1 MATNPQTRSKA
12 SRFVTGGIIGL
23 ILVFAGLIGFSYMAK
38 QNAASGNRSPSP
50 GTGQPPVQGRGGPE
64 QRQTGNIAP
73 GNTPGA
79 RNAIAVRVQDV
90 RLGTIE
96 TKVVI
101 NGDVIP
107 RTQVAI
113 YPTVAGKLIEARLQV
128 GDTVRQGD
136 IVAMVDPSRPGEIY
150 AQNPVLSPIS
160 GTILQAP
167 VSPGDTLTSQ
177 TVVYLVGELSRLLVE
192 TFVPERFSNVARKGL
207 SAVVSLEALA
217 GETFDAVVDEVSPVL
232 DPASRTLKIRL
243 RFTKQDPRIR
253 SGMFAQVNL
262 ITQTRKDVPVI
273 PREAVINTYG
283 SWIAFV
289 VTDEQR
295 AERRELRL
303 GLESEEAMEVLSGLE
318 PGEQVVTGGQN
329 FLSDADL
336 VRVVP

>member
-1 MATNPQTRSKA
+1 MITKPKTRSKA
-12 SRFVTGGIIGL
+12 SRIVTGGIIGL
-23 ILVFAGLIGFSYMAK
+23 VLGFAGLIGFSYAAK
-38 QNAASGNRSPSP
+38 QNPGLRSRPPSP
-50 GTGQPPVQGRGGPE
+50 GSGQSPGQNRSS
-64 QRQTGNIAP
+64 QQTGNSAP

-79 RNAIAVRVQDV
+79 RNALAVRVQEI

-113 YPTVAGKLIEARLQV
+113 YPTVAGKLTEARLQV
-128 GDTVRQGD
+128 GDAVRQGD

-177 TVVYLVGELSRLLVE
+177 TMVYLVGELSRLLVE
-192 TFVPERFSNVARKGL
+192 TFVPERFSQVARKGL

-253 SGMFAQVNL
+253 VGMFAQVNL
-262 ITQTRKDVPVI
+262 VTQTRKDVPII

-303 GLESEEAMEVLSGLE
+303 GLESEEAIEVLSGLE
-318 PGEQVVTGGQN
+318 LGERVVTGGQN
-329 FLSDADL
+329 FLSDTDL